1 MNNLASGD
9 LRAAFINGMSHAA
22 CTVNVVTTD
31 GVAGRMGV
39 TVSAMSSVSADTPKP
54 TLLVCVHH
62 QSATAQ
68 VIIDNGVFCVNI
80 LRDDQSY
87 ISDTFAGRFKDTVQ
101 DKFECADWFAMATGA
116 PRVVDPLVA
125 FDCKV
130 QSCKRVGT
138 HYIFMG
144 EVQGVFEA
152 DRGSPLIY
160 SKRSYGAA
168 WRIDGFNSIED
179 GKAAA
184 AQNLNIGCFDVFG
197 PFVMPELIGRMVRTG
212 SKLKFNLFD
221 GDQRRVQE
229 SLLSG
234 QTEVALLYDL
244 GLSDALEV
252 VPLREQKP
260 YVLLPEGHVLAE
272 CDSLVPAD
280 LAGHGMVLLNISPS
294 RDYFLSIFEDAG
306 LETNVTF
313 ASTSLEMVRGMVGQG
328 LGFSLVA
335 TKPAADISH
344 DGNKI
349 VARPLITP
357 TPPLK
362 LVLATRKGVELSKPA
377 DEFIRQCKDYFQ
389 LNT

>member
-1 MNNLASGD
+1 MSKIKPSD
-9 LRAAFINGMSHAA
+9 LRAAFISGMSHTA

-31 GVAGRMGV
+31 GAAGRMGI

-62 QSATAQ
+62 QSIAAQ
-68 VIIDNGVFCVNI
+68 AIIDNGAFCVNI

-87 ISDTFAGRFKDTVQ
+87 ISDTFAGRFKETVH
-101 DKFECADWFAMATGA
+101 DKFECADWFAMETGA
-116 PRVVDPLVA
+116 PRVIDPLVA

-130 QSCKRVGT
+130 QSSEKVGT

-160 SKRSYGAA
+160 AKRAYGAA

-179 GKAAA
+179 GKEAA
-184 AQNLNIGCFDVFG
+184 AQNLNVGCFDVFG
-197 PFVMPELIGRMVRTG
+197 PFFMPELIGRMVRTG
-212 SKLKFNLFD
+212 SQLKFNLYE

-244 GLSDALEV
+244 GLSDALDIL
-252 VPLREQKP
+252 PLTSQEP
-260 YVLLPEGHVLAE
+260 YVLLPKDHPLTHKN
-272 CDSLVPAD
+272 SLTPDD
-280 LAGHGMVLLNISPS
+280 LADHPMVLLNTPPS
-294 RDYFLSIFEDAG
+294 RDYFLSIFSDAG
-306 LETNVTF
+306 IDAQVAFTSCSLET
-313 ASTSLEMVRGMVGQG
+313 VRGMVGQG

-335 TKPAADISH
+335 AKPASDMCY
-344 DGNKI
+344 DGNT
-349 VARPLITP
+349 VVTRPLATNTQP
-357 TPPLK
+357 SK
-362 LVLATRKGVELSKPA
+362 LVLATRKGVKLSKA
-377 DEFIRQCKDYFQ
+377 AEEFIWQCKDYFA
-389 LNT
+389 LDT

>member
-1 MNNLASGD
+1 MNTMKPSD
-9 LRAAFINGMSHAA
+9 LRANFLSGMSHAA

-31 GVAGRMGV
+31 GAAGRMGV

-68 VIIDNGVFCVNI
+68 AIIDNGVFCVNI

-87 ISDTFAGRFKDTVQ
+87 ISDTFAGRFKETVSN
-101 DKFECADWFAMATGA
+101 KFDCADWFAMDTGA
-116 PRVVDPLVA
+116 PRVIDPLVA

-130 QSCKRVGT
+130 QSSEQVGT

-160 SKRSYGAA
+160 AKRAYGAA

-184 AQNLNIGCFDVFG
+184 GQNLNVGCFDIFG
-197 PFVMPELIGRMVRTG
+197 PFFMPELIGRMVRTG
-212 SKLKFNLFD
+212 SKLKLNLFE

-234 QTEVALLYDL
+234 QTEIALLYDL
-244 GLSDALEV
+244 GLSDALDV
-252 VPLREQKP
+252 VPLAEQTP
-260 YVLLPEGHVLAE
+260 YVLLPEDHPLGAK
-272 CDSLVPAD
+272 DSLTPDD
-280 LAGHGMVLLNISPS
+280 LASHPMVLLNTPPS
-294 RDYFLSIFEDAG
+294 RDYFLGIFSDAG
-306 LETNVTF
+306 VDAQVAFT
-313 ASTSLEMVRGMVGQG
+313 STSLEMVRGLVGQG
-328 LGFSLVA
+328 LGFSLLA
-335 TKPAADISH
+335 RKPATDISY
-344 DGNKI
+344 DGNA
-349 VARPLITP
+349 VVMRPLITD
-357 TPPLK
+357 TAPLK
-362 LVLATRKGVELSKPA
+362 LVMATRKGVKLSQA
-377 DEFIRQCKDYFQ
+377 AQEFIRQCKDYFA
-389 LNT
+389 LDI

>member
-1 MNNLASGD
+1 MNTHDSND
-9 LRAAFINGMSHAA
+9 LRAEFINGMSHAA

-31 GVAGRMGV
+31 GAAGRMGV

-68 VIIDNGVFCVNI
+68 AIIDNGVFCVNI

-101 DKFECADWFAMATGA
+101 NKFDCADWFAMETGA
-116 PRVVDPLVA
+116 PRVIDPLVA

-130 QSCKRVGT
+130 QSSEKIGT

-160 SKRSYGAA
+160 SKRAYGAA

-179 GKAAA
+179 GKAASE
-184 AQNLNIGCFDVFG
+184 QNLNVGCLDIFG
-197 PFVMPELIGRMVRTG
+197 PFFMPELIERMVRTG
-212 SKLKFNLFD
+212 SKLKFNLFE

-234 QTEVALLYDL
+234 QTDVALLFDV

-252 VPLREQKP
+252 VQLAEQKP
-260 YVLLPEGHVLAE
+260 YVLLPEGHILASG
-272 CDSLVPAD
+272 DSLTPED
-280 LAGHGMVLLNISPS
+280 LTDHPMVLLNTPPS
-294 RDYFLSIFEDAG
+294 RDYFLSIFENAG
-306 LETNVTF
+306 LEANVTF

-328 LGFSLVA
+328 LGFSLVT
-335 TKPAADISH
+335 TKPAADISY
-344 DGNKI
+344 DGSAI
-349 VARPLITP
+349 VARPLITDT
-357 TPPLK
+357 TPSK
-362 LVLATRKGVELSKPA
+362 LVLATRKGVKLSKA
-377 DEFIRQCKDYFQ
+377 SNEFTKQCKDYFG
-389 LNT
+389 LGT